1 MGFHRIARKAIFTLS
16 KSISLNC
23 LIMDN
28 VNTLYKP
35 SSINTNNTQEMSTA
49 TLSILIVE
57 DDLSF
62 ALELDMLV
70 REIGYNVVGRVDNSA
85 EALETILTES
95 PDMILMDIDIK
106 GKLTGIEIAEK
117 ITHLDI
123 PVLFITSFAQETYYN
138 QAKKTNF
145 IGYLVKPIN
154 KYSLRSSLEMAIRS
168 ISNNRKEDANNME
181 LQKDKSEETETFP
194 LKEYLFFKKKGV
206 FQKVKIQEILYLEA
220 NDDYCLIHTIAG
232 SFIASQ
238 RLSQMEDLLDNYSFM
253 RIHRSYLVNL
263 NAITSI
269 DTSDNLVFFKEK
281 QVPYSRSKK
290 DLLLEQINLIK

>member
-1 MGFHRIARKAIFTLS
+1 MVS
-16 KSISLNC
+16 
-23 LIMDN
+23 
-28 VNTLYKP
+28 VNTLERP
-35 SSINTNNTQEMSTA
+35 TNIDTNNTQNMSTA

-70 REIGYNVVGRVDNSA
+70 REIGYNVIGRVDNSA

-154 KYSLRSSLEMAIRS
+154 KYSLRSSLEMAIRT
-168 ISNNRKEDANNME
+168 ISNKENESTSNEA
-181 LQKDKSEETETFP
+181 LQEEEILETETFP

-206 FQKVKIQEILYLEA
+206 FQKVKIEEILYLEA
-220 NDDYCLIHTIAG
+220 NDDYCLIHTAD
-232 SFIASQ
+232 SNFIATQ
-238 RLSQMEDLLDNYSFM
+238 RLSQMEKMLENYSFM

-263 NAITSI
+263 KGITSI
-269 DTSDNLVFFKEK
+269 DTSDSVVFLKGK
-281 QVPYSRSKK
+281 QIPYSRSNK
-290 DLLLEQINLIK
+290 DTLLEQINLIK

>member
-1 MGFHRIARKAIFTLS
+1 MP
-16 KSISLNC
+16 SLNMSNI
-23 LIMDN
+23 LETPIYTRN
-28 VNTLYKP
+28 KH
-35 SSINTNNTQEMSTA
+35 NTNNMSTA

-70 REIGYNVVGRVDNSA
+70 REIGYRVIGRVDNSA
-85 EALETILTES
+85 EALEAIITES
-95 PDMILMDIDIK
+95 PGMILMDIDIK

-117 ITHLDI
+117 IKHLDI

-168 ISNNRKEDANNME
+168 IGNKKKESSNNNEGVAA
-181 LQKDKSEETETFP
+181 ETETFP

-206 FQKVKIQEILYLEA
+206 FQKVKIEEICFLEA
-220 NDDYCLIHTIAG
+220 NDDYCLIHTAKG
-232 SFIASQ
+232 NFMATQ
-238 RLSQMEDLLDNYSFM
+238 RLTQMEKMLSSYSFM
-253 RIHRSYLVNL
+253 RIHRSYIVNL
-263 NAITSI
+263 KGITSI
-269 DTSDNLVFFKEK
+269 DTGDNVVFLNEK

-290 DLLLEQINLIK
+290 DALLAQINLIK

>member
-1 MGFHRIARKAIFTLS
+1 MDSVHTLEKASNI
-16 KSISLNC
+16 K
-23 LIMDN
+23 
-28 VNTLYKP
+28 
-35 SSINTNNTQEMSTA
+35 TNNTQNMSTA

-70 REIGYNVVGRVDNSA
+70 REIGYNVVGRIDNSA

-117 ITHLDI
+117 IKHLDI

-154 KYSLRSSLEMAIRS
+154 KYSLRSSLEMAMRS
-168 ISNNRKEDANNME
+168 ISNNKSDITANDNIE
-181 LQKDKSEETETFP
+181 SQKGAIEETETFP

-206 FQKVKIQEILYLEA
+206 FQKVKIDEILYLEA
-220 NDDYCLIHTIAG
+220 NDDYCLIHTADG
-232 SFIASQ
+232 NFIASQ
-238 RLSQMEDLLDNYSFM
+238 RLSQMETILKSYSFM

-263 NAITSI
+263 RGISSI
-269 DTSDNLVFFKEK
+269 DTSDSVVFLNEK
-281 QVPYSRSKK
+281 QIPYSRSNR
-290 DLLLEQINLIK
+290 DALLEQINMIK

>member
-1 MGFHRIARKAIFTLS
+1 MARVHILEKTSNS
-16 KSISLNC
+16 KI
-23 LIMDN
+23 
-28 VNTLYKP
+28 
-35 SSINTNNTQEMSTA
+35 NNTQDMSSA

-70 REIGYNVVGRVDNSA
+70 REIGYNVIGRVDNSA

-117 ITHLDI
+117 IKHLDI

-168 ISNNRKEDANNME
+168 ISNKKRDVTTKENSE
-181 LQKDKSEETETFP
+181 SQKGEIAETETFP

-206 FQKVKIQEILYLEA
+206 FQKVKIDEILYLEA
-220 NDDYCLIHTIAG
+220 SDDYCLIHTADG
-232 SFIASQ
+232 NFIASQ
-238 RLSQMEDLLDNYSFM
+238 RLSQMETILENYSFM

-263 NAITSI
+263 QGITSI
-269 DTSDNLVFFKEK
+269 DTSDSVVFLNEK
-281 QVPYSRSKK
+281 QVPYSRSNR
-290 DLLLEQINLIK
+290 DALLEQINMIK

>member
-1 MGFHRIARKAIFTLS
+1 MVSANTS
-16 KSISLNC
+16 
-23 LIMDN
+23 
-28 VNTLYKP
+28 NTLEAP
-35 SSINTNNTQEMSTA
+35 ILIDTQNTNNMSTA

-70 REIGYNVVGRVDNSA
+70 REIGYNVIGRIDNSA
-85 EALETILTES
+85 EALETIMTES

-117 ITHLDI
+117 INHLDI

-168 ISNNRKEDANNME
+168 IGSKEEINNDSSKES
-181 LQKDKSEETETFP
+181 QKETIEETETFP

-206 FQKVKIQEILYLEA
+206 FQKVKIEEILYLEA
-220 NDDYCLIHTIAG
+220 NDDYCLIHTAEG
-232 SFIASQ
+232 NFIASQ
-238 RLSQMEDLLDNYSFM
+238 RLSQMETMLENYSFM

-263 NAITSI
+263 RGITSI
-269 DTSDNLVFFKEK
+269 DTGDNVVYLNEK
-281 QVPYSRSKK
+281 QVPFSRSNR
-290 DLLLEQINLIK
+290 DALLEQINMIK

>member
-1 MGFHRIARKAIFTLS
+1 MVS
-16 KSISLNC
+16 
-23 LIMDN
+23 
-28 VNTLYKP
+28 VNTSNTLEAP
-35 SSINTNNTQEMSTA
+35 IHIGTNNNHNMSTA

-70 REIGYNVVGRVDNSA
+70 REIGYNVIGRVDNSA
-85 EALETILTES
+85 EALETIMTES

-117 ITHLDI
+117 ISHLDI

-168 ISNNRKEDANNME
+168 ISNKKIDITSEENPESQKGE
-181 LQKDKSEETETFP
+181 LEETETFP

-206 FQKVKIQEILYLEA
+206 FQKVKIGEILYIEA
-220 NDDYCLIHTIAG
+220 NDDYCLIHTAD
-232 SFIASQ
+232 SNFIASQ
-238 RLSQMEDLLDNYSFM
+238 RLSQMETILENYSFM

-263 NAITSI
+263 KGITSI
-269 DTSDNLVFFKEK
+269 DTSDSVVFLNEK
-281 QVPYSRSKK
+281 QVPYSRSKR
-290 DLLLEQINLIK
+290 DALLEQINMIK